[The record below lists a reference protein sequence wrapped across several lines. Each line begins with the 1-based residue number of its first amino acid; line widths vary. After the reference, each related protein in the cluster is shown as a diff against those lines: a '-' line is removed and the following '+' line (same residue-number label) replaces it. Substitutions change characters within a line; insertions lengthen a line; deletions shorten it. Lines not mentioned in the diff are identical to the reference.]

1 MNLLEFNPS
10 FLFWFYC
17 KNEKIC
23 SDLLKNSYYKEHLL
37 MTAFYP
43 WSIYLPR
50 ILLYLQE
57 NSVLHILKLKWNA
70 VSQTLRG
77 HFSIEQY
84 LPVLIVEKYTRIQEN
99 ITLKSDALQMLIQMT
114 TFNFVKKFKKPTS
127 KARHCIKSR
136 KLGRNTVDKSMK

>member
-1 MNLLEFNPS
+1 
-10 FLFWFYC
+10 
-17 KNEKIC
+17 
-23 SDLLKNSYYKEHLL
+23 

-43 WSIYLPR
+43 GSIYLPR
-50 ILLYLQE
+50 ILLYSQE
-57 NSVLHILKLKWNA
+57 NSVLHILKWNA
-70 VSQTLRG
+70 VSQKLRG
-77 HFSIEQY
+77 HFSIDQY
-84 LPVLIVEKYTRIQEN
+84 LPVLIVEKYARIQEN